1 MEERKAL
8 PEIMK
13 WGQLYTS
20 YLQMEDGRKFKGQ
33 VGRTVAGRGL
43 CDRKQLGDKV
53 GPTQYDRMEEEL
65 YVRLKGLEFILET
78 LGNPKG
84 DKTLLDTVKCV
95 YVCVHNQQ
103 KHIAKST

>member
-1 MEERKAL
+1 M
-8 PEIMK
+8 
-13 WGQLYTS
+13 
-20 YLQMEDGRKFKGQ
+20 
-33 VGRTVAGRGL
+33 
-43 CDRKQLGDKV
+43 

-95 YVCVHNQQ
+95 YVCVHN
-103 KHIAKST
+103 